1 MDVKYLNA
9 FLDSFLSVLP
19 QFGINDIEKKGITIK
34 GKKIQSL
41 GLMITIGVVGDIR
54 GNIVYSMSTEDAKKI
69 ASLMMMG
76 MPVTELD
83 EMAKS
88 ALSELSNMLTA
99 NASIN
104 LSKLDV
110 NVNISTPTLMCGE
123 NFEATLNSE
132 KVFCIDIRVGD
143 SLVETN
149 ISLEKI

>member
-1 MDVKYLNA
+1 MDVKYINA
-9 FLDSFLSVLP
+9 FLDSFLIVLP
-19 QFGINDIEKKGITIK
+19 QFGINNIEKKNVSVK
-34 GKKIQSL
+34 GRKINSL
-41 GLMITIGVVGDIR
+41 GLMITLGIVGDIR
-54 GNIVYSMSTEDAKKI
+54 GNVVYSMPTQDAQQI

-104 LSKLDV
+104 LSKIDI

-132 KVFCIDIRVGD
+132 KVFCIEL
-143 SLVETN
+143 LVDGNLIETN